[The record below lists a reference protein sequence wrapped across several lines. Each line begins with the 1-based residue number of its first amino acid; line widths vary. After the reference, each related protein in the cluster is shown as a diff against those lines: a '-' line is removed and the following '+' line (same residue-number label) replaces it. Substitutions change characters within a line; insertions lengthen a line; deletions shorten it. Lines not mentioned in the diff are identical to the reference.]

1 MENDIVNQ
9 PNEII
14 NNKKCYSCG
23 KIFRTPADLL
33 KHKNRKTPCLI
44 QEIAPEN
51 VNNPNR
57 CIFCNKVF
65 SKKENLTRHL
75 KTCKIKNG
83 GMDMLVDKVRYE
95 QEIRILKEQR
105 EQDKKE
111 IEQKDIEIE
120 NKLTEKDEQIKLLR
134 EEMDALKK
142 AIMPQQQQITNN
154 TQNTTNYNA
163 PVVNITIN
171 NYQKPTTEGLTITQE
186 ELAGISKLSKFL
198 LQKLYFNPELPQNHC
213 MYLVN
218 KKDKSLLLY
227 DTDWRIVTG
236 ENTGEVIKTING
248 VVAEQGGTL
257 VNGKHGPYFGQ
268 DPHFIK
274 LPVPVQQK
282 IIGFNTYS
290 DQLSTDDAYEV
301 FLGGRDTVLNTI
313 RAAGCKLI

>member
-1 MENDIVNQ
+1 MENDVVNQ
-9 PNEII
+9 PIEII

-23 KIFRTPADLL
+23 KCFRTPADLL

-51 VNNPNR
+51 INNPNR

-105 EQDKKE
+105 EKDKKE
-111 IEQKDIEIE
+111 MEQKD
-120 NKLTEKDEQIKLLR
+120 KEKDEQIKLLR

-142 AIMPQQQQITNN
+142 AILPLPLQQQQAQQITNN
-154 TQNTTNYNA
+154 QNTTNYNA
-163 PVVNITIN
+163 PVLNITIN
-171 NYQKPTTEGLTITQE
+171 NYQKPTIDGLTITQE
-186 ELAGISKLSKFL
+186 ELAGISKLSKYL

-227 DTDWRIVTG
+227 DSDWRIVTG

-248 VVAEQGGTL
+248 VVAERGGTII
-257 VNGKHGPYFGQ
+257 NGTQGPYLGTESNFV
-268 DPHFIK
+268 K
-274 LPVPVQQK
+274 LNQCDKQK
-282 IIGFNTYS
+282 IFNFNTFT
-290 DQLSTDDAYEV
+290 DQLSSDDAYEV
-301 FLGGRDTVLNTI
+301 FLGGRETALQTI

>member
-1 MENDIVNQ
+1 MEQ
-9 PNEII
+9 PVLIPQNEEL

-33 KHKNRKTPCLI
+33 RHKNRKTPCLI
-44 QEIAPEN
+44 REVAPEQ

-57 CIFCNKVF
+57 CIFCNKIF
-65 SKKENLTRHL
+65 TNKSHLTAHL

-83 GMDMLVDKVRYE
+83 GMDILVDKVRYE
-95 QEIRILKEQR
+95 QEIRILKER
-105 EQDKKE
+105 M
-111 IEQKDIEIE
+111 EQKDKEIE

-142 AIMPQQQQITNN
+142 VIVAP
-154 TQNTTNYNA
+154 TQTTNYNA
-163 PVVNITIN
+163 PVTTNNVNTINITIN
-171 NYQKPTTEGLTITQE
+171 NYQKPTIDGLTVTQE
-186 ELAGISKLSKFL
+186 ELAGISKLSKYL

-227 DTDWRIVTG
+227 DSDWRIVTG

-248 VVAEQGGTL
+248 VVAERGGSL
-257 VNGKHGPYFGQ
+257 INGHAGPYKGVDAQ
-268 DPHFIK
+268 FIK
-274 LPVPVQQK
+274 LNPSDKQK
-282 IIGFNTYS
+282 IFNFNTFA
-290 DQLSTDDAYEV
+290 DQLSSDDAYEV
-301 FLGGRDTVLNTI
+301 FLGGRETALKTI